1 MGATETRQKPTI
13 RVLQP
18 KGPVELFVGGRRID
32 LRTINGQQV
41 EGIWIGKPAEGP
53 DVLAESQ
60 AMKEARRKGLTL
72 WGDTYIQGGRRELG
86 NEFDDEI
93 TPSEVLQRYLST
105 RQAGE
110 DDLSLGQQITEAF
123 VEGKLM
129 GDPHEIAAELDA
141 ERRVASLIEAAKAD
155 VYKRQVYGPLMALF
169 LGGLANIW
177 NAKSVHIPY
186 IFDFSRVNDMAQ
198 VVYPTSINILYGGP
212 AQQLKIFN
220 TSNYVDTFAEYIISL
235 IMLWVVLILPWW
247 LLRIF
252 RDYCCDAVS
261 YTHLD
266 VYKRQHI
273 YTLISL
279 CKEVNR
285 QINELVN
292 WNNYIDN

>member
-141 ERRVASLIEAAKAD
+141 ERRVASLIEAAKAHLHPD
-155 VYKRQVYGPLMALF
+155 VHSGTRSALPTHIDTMNGSVSRNALQELFSYSYMAF
-169 LGGLANIW
+169 IRDT
-177 NAKSVHIPY
+177 Y
-186 IFDFSRVNDMAQ
+186 
-198 VVYPTSINILYGGP
+198 TS
-212 AQQLKIFN
+212 
-220 TSNYVDTFAEYIISL
+220 
-235 IMLWVVLILPWW
+235 
-247 LLRIF
+247 
-252 RDYCCDAVS
+252 
-261 YTHLD
+261 
-266 VYKRQHI
+266 
-273 YTLISL
+273 
-279 CKEVNR
+279 
-285 QINELVN
+285 
-292 WNNYIDN
+292 